1 MLLRGGQEH
10 RELRISQL
18 KRLQNPDR
26 YVYYKNASKNRPGG
40 LMQSNLDH
48 KVVSIV
54 ANPAVGDGCH
64 ISILDKYLMK
74 CHQLHMRRIFFIV
87 SRCQVFQLMV
97 LPSASR
103 KKHIVANGERYVLR
117 SRSGWKQNKPFVT
130 GCRNKQSI

>member
-74 CHQLHMRRIFFIV
+74 LPPAAHEKDIFY
-87 SRCQVFQLMV
+87 CKPM
-97 LPSASR
+97 PSIPTVESATWYYPVPVGKNTLS
-103 KKHIVANGERYVLR
+103 
-117 SRSGWKQNKPFVT
+117 
-130 GCRNKQSI
+130 